1 MVAPQI
7 KPIGFEEFIDWYPE
21 DSKRYELIE
30 GVVVEVLRTSQ
41 APEFDSGVASS
52 PTGSHE
58 DVSGFLIAELNFEGE
73 RGRGFLALSHLV
85 EIRKQNLN
93 YSVPKNCLLKP
104 LAPRSEY
111 LPDIAVIDRQYIKNE
126 PLWNKSSVIQNGRDG
141 SGTCA
146 VRRRVSSRQTI
157 PLVIEVVS
165 TNWRDDYGHKFVE
178 YEAMGITEYWI
189 IDYRALGAVRYIDK
203 PKQPTI
209 TICKLIE
216 GEYQMEKFIKGD
228 RLKSSIFPQ
237 LELSVDA
244 IFQAA
249 E

>member
-30 GVVVEVLRTSQ
+30 GVIVEVL
-41 APEFDSGVASS
+41 

-58 DVSGFLIAELNFEGE
+58 DVSGFLIAELNFE
-73 RGRGFLALSHLV
+73 
-85 EIRKQNLN
+85 IRKQNLD
-93 YSVPKNCLLKP
+93 YSIPKNCLLKP
-104 LAPRSEY
+104 LAPRSGY
-111 LPDIAVIDRQYIKNE
+111 LPDIAVINRQQIKDE
-126 PLWNKSSVIQNGRDG
+126 PLWKKSSVIQNGK
-141 SGTCA
+141 T
-146 VRRRVSSRQTI
+146 V

-178 YEAMGITEYWI
+178 YEAMGIAEYWI
-189 IDYRALGAVRYIDK
+189 VDYRALGAVRYIGK

-216 GEYQMEKFIKGD
+216 GEYQMEKFVKGD
-228 RLKSSIFPQ
+228 LLKSSVFPQ
-237 LELSVDA
+237 LKLSVDT